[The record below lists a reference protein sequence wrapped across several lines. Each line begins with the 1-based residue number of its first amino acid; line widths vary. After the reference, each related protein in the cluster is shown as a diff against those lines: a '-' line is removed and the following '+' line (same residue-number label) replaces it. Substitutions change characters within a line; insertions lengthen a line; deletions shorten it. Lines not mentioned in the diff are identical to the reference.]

1 MDVSRLEAI
10 YQFNSFST
18 NQTDELNFEKLESG
32 NTALFLFPSFFN
44 HSCAPNLDQFFI
56 SDAMVISANRDIKE
70 NEELFIC
77 YNNEECY
84 KKRKE
89 TLLRGNCFILASKKI
104 EIIIK
109 YILL

>member
-18 NQTDELNFEKLESG
+18 NQTYDLNFEKLESG
-32 NTALFLFPSFFN
+32 NTALFLFPSSFN

-77 YNNEECY
+77 YNNEEY

-89 TLLRGNCFILASKKI
+89 TLLCGNCFILAFKKI